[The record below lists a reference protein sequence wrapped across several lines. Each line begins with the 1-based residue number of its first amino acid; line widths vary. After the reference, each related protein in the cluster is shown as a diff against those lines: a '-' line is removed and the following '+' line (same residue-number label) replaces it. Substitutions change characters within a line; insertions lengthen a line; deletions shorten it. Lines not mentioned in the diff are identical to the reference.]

1 MASKVNIVINGKNL
15 ASKAIKDVTKDLSSA
30 RGASDKLNDGMM
42 KLAKFGLGTAIAGLG
57 ASVAA
62 SFASLRKSADFSDV
76 RMQFETLLGGYKEAE
91 EMLTNL
97 QNLSAK
103 TPLQLT
109 AVTDAA
115 TQLLA
120 VGTEKS
126 LITDELRMLG
136 DLAMGNEQKFGL
148 LTDAYSKLRAK
159 GKVTLEELNRFT
171 ENGVPLL
178 GKMAENLGVSNA
190 ELQKMVSSGKIK
202 LKDIQGAMKDLTEE
216 GGMFFEMMEK
226 KSQGVNGKL
235 STLRDNLSMTMIK
248 WGSAFEPLA
257 GSLLDTAIKKLEE
270 FSTSD
275 SFKSFVDTTVRW
287 ASWAASAI
295 PKVGLTVSM
304 IAALIGT
311 TVKEA
316 KEQLEAIGSVVIK
329 TPIVQAA
336 IELAGDTWD
345 ALKKGFTTGDWSDAL
360 GVGSDLLKA
369 GITVYASLLLID
381 GAAKV
386 LTGLVVQGLLASG
399 LASAPKNVGIP
410 GVIAMASIAIGLVE
424 AVKTGDYEAFGNNLA
439 LALAAGL
446 GIGYFTKSPEAGT
459 LAFSIVMNL
468 QWGDKVLDFSDFHPI
483 QDIKGWFENP
493 QSLADSLRSS
503 FIDIWRM
510 SGVYAW
516 LQGYGNDIGEDF
528 GNNLLDS
535 FLGVIGVFDLV
546 GAFKDLWD
554 FYLSPLADYMSE
566 NGKKIG
572 ENFINALWD
581 VISIFDLVGAFKDLW
596 DFYLSPLIKDISE
609 NGIDVGENFIE
620 GFKQGIANIWDS
632 AIGKVGSF
640 FSKVLGISKK
650 TLDERSPSKEAASI
664 GSFFVLGFTQGMSKE
679 MTSSEK
685 LISKFPQ
692 GVIDTFRKV
701 LGVHSPSDVTDEIG
715 QWTAIGFIEGFGDM
729 TYMEKLRAI
738 VALYNEKLSE
748 LGNVDW
754 EETAEDIINEFF
766 PKSGNSGPAIEGF
779 WNGFF
784 SGIKDAYSESGLK
797 SAIGNIANS
806 AQSLF
811 GGIFTGM
818 SDDIGFFFSAMINKI
833 SNTGFGKFIGKAGS
847 FVGGVAESVGSFFS
861 SVASKIAN
869 LKVGGSTIGDRAGGA
884 FAAIAPLLGKLGSG
898 LASSIASLS
907 TVQAILD
914 PIGTILSGAMSV
926 LEPLINKALAPLLGI
941 LTIVGKTIGTVLSPV
956 LEFLATVT
964 EALGRGFVWFYNK
977 AIVPVANGFIM
988 MFNAIRI
995 GFARIING
1003 IIRAINRIPF
1013 VNVGYV
1019 TVPDIDSGT
1028 LSAIDY
1034 SALTASASSYTG
1046 SSTAGG
1052 SSSSVQQVTINYHQ
1066 TINGNVIGD
1075 SGLSELGEFFVKAVE
1090 AYIGSG
1096 GTVKFIQ
1103 ETA

>member
-62 SFASLRKSADFSDV
+62 SFASLRKSADFSDI

-178 GKMAENLGVSNA
+178 GQMAENLGVSNA

-257 GSLLDTAIKKLEE
+257 GSLLDTAIRKLEE

-275 SFKSFVDTTVRW
+275 SFKSFVETTVRW

-304 IAALIGT
+304 VAALIGT

-316 KEQLEAIGSVVIK
+316 KDQLEAIGSVVIK

-345 ALKKGFTTGDWSDAL
+345 ALKKGFSTGDWSDAL
-360 GVGSDLLKA
+360 GVGADLVKA
-369 GITVYASLLLID
+369 GITIYATAKIATAIGTTLWTSLSGALLKGGFKGYAGVA
-381 GAAKV
+381 GA
-386 LTGLVVQGLLASG
+386 
-399 LASAPKNVGIP
+399 
-410 GVIAMASIAIGLVE
+410 GVIAAASVAIGLIE
-424 AVKTGDYEAFGNNLA
+424 ANEDGNWADFGLKIGLA
-439 LALAAGL
+439 VGAGLIAAGL
-446 GIGYFTKSPEAGT
+446 TFNPAAGIWAATIVFNLGLPDKEDLNKWSDAANEEGAGFGTKFVSGISNFLFGWRYSDVSE
-459 LAFSIVMNL
+459 SIVNGL
-468 QWGDKVLDFSDFHPI
+468 SGSGNGLYNAGSSAAQEYEKGLRDRFGAGSIQGDAV
-483 QDIKGWFENP
+483 N
-493 QSLADSLRSS
+493 
-503 FIDIWRM
+503 
-510 SGVYAW
+510 V
-516 LQGYGNDIGEDF
+516 
-528 GNNLLDS
+528 
-535 FLGVIGVFDLV
+535 
-546 GAFKDLWD
+546 
-554 FYLSPLADYMSE
+554 
-566 NGKKIG
+566 G
-572 ENFINALWD
+572 ENFING
-581 VISIFDLVGAFKDLW
+581 FDKGMASKWESSKKL
-596 DFYLSPLIKDISE
+596 LSGVFDDAVKVSE
-609 NGIDVGENFIE
+609 NT
-620 GFKQGIANIWDS
+620 
-632 AIGKVGSF
+632 
-640 FSKVLGISKK
+640 LGIQ
-650 TLDERSPSKEAASI
+650 SPSKVMDEI
-664 GSFFVLGFTQGMSKE
+664 GRFTILGFMEGMSKE
-679 MTSSEK
+679 MSASEK

-701 LGVHSPSDVTDEIG
+701 LGVHSPSDETDEIG

-729 TYMEKLRAI
+729 SYMEKLRAI
-738 VALYNEKLSE
+738 VALYNEKLSD
-748 LGNVDW
+748 LGDVDW
-754 EETAEDIINEFF
+754 ESKADDIINELF
-766 PKSGNSGPAIEGF
+766 PKDGSSSGSAIKGF

-797 SAIGNIANS
+797 SAIGNIADS

-811 GGIFTGM
+811 GRIFTGM

-861 SVASKIAN
+861 SIASKIAN
-869 LKVGGSTIGDRAGGA
+869 FEIGGSTVGDRLGGA

-907 TVQAILD
+907 SVQAILD

-988 MFNAIRI
+988 MFNSIRI
-995 GFARIING
+995 GFATIING
-1003 IIRAINRIPF
+1003 IIRAINHIPF

-1019 TVPDIDSGT
+1019 SVPDINYGT

>member
-62 SFASLRKSADFSDV
+62 SFASLRKSADFSDI

-178 GKMAENLGVSNA
+178 GQMAENLGVSNA

-257 GSLLDTAIKKLEE
+257 GSLLDTAIQKLET

-275 SFKSFVDTTVRW
+275 SFKNFVEMTVRW

-304 IAALIGT
+304 VAALIGT
-311 TVKEA
+311 TVGEA
-316 KEQLEAIGSVVIK
+316 KDQLEAIGSVVIK

-345 ALKKGFTTGDWSDAL
+345 ALKKGFSTGDWSDAL
-360 GVGSDLLKA
+360 GVDADLVKA
-369 GITVYASLLLID
+369 GITIYATAKIATAIGTTLWTSLSGALLKGGFKGYAGVA
-381 GAAKV
+381 GA
-386 LTGLVVQGLLASG
+386 
-399 LASAPKNVGIP
+399 
-410 GVIAMASIAIGLVE
+410 GVIAAASVAIGLIE
-424 AVKTGDYEAFGNNLA
+424 ATEDGNWADFGLKIGLA
-439 LALAAGL
+439 VGAGLIAAGL
-446 GIGYFTKSPEAGT
+446 TFNPAAGIWAATIVFNLGLPDKEDLGKWSDAANEEGAGFGTKFVSGLSNFLFGWRYPDVSE
-459 LAFSIVMNL
+459 SIVDGISGSGNSL
-468 QWGDKVLDFSDFHPI
+468 YNAGNAAAEEYERGLRDRFSNFKQGD
-483 QDIKGWFENP
+483 
-493 QSLADSLRSS
+493 A
-503 FIDIWRM
+503 
-510 SGVYAW
+510 
-516 LQGYGNDIGEDF
+516 
-528 GNNLLDS
+528 
-535 FLGVIGVFDLV
+535 
-546 GAFKDLWD
+546 
-554 FYLSPLADYMSE
+554 
-566 NGKKIG
+566 
-572 ENFINALWD
+572 IN
-581 VISIFDLVGAFKDLW
+581 
-596 DFYLSPLIKDISE
+596 
-609 NGIDVGENFIE
+609 VGENFIK
-620 GFKQGIANIWDS
+620 GFDKGMEAEWESSKKLLSGVFDD
-632 AIGKVGSF
+632 AVKVSENT
-640 FSKVLGISKK
+640 LGIQ
-650 TLDERSPSKEAASI
+650 SPSKVMDEI
-664 GSFFVLGFTQGMSKE
+664 GRFTILGFMEGMSKE
-679 MTSSEK
+679 MSASEK

-692 GVIDTFRKV
+692 SVIDTFRKV

-729 TYMEKLRAI
+729 SYMEKLRAI
-738 VALYNEKLSE
+738 VSLYNEKLSD

-754 EETAEDIINEFF
+754 ESKAEDIINEFF
-766 PKSGNSGPAIEGF
+766 PKDGSSSGSAIKGF

-797 SAIGNIANS
+797 SAIGNIADS

-833 SNTGFGKFIGKAGS
+833 SDTGFGKFIGKAGS

-861 SVASKIAN
+861 SIASKIAN
-869 LKVGGSTIGDRAGGA
+869 FEIGGSTVGDRVGGA

-898 LASSIASLS
+898 LASSISSLS
-907 TVQAILD
+907 SVQAILD

-988 MFNAIRI
+988 MFNSIRI
-995 GFARIING
+995 GFATIING
-1003 IIRAINRIPF
+1003 IIRAINHIPF

-1019 TVPDIDSGT
+1019 SVPDINSGT